1 MGGRGAD
8 LGGRGAEDYPISE
21 WTDFR
26 SVFGSGDETFPKFM
40 FITPMLMNWL
50 DIRVRHVS
58 LVQKVAW
65 DRHRM
70 FRIHIGHSRCCVDP
84 YTVPK
89 GF

>member
-1 MGGRGAD
+1 MRRFF
-8 LGGRGAEDYPISE
+8 LGNLDGSLARIPKP
-21 WTDFR
+21 
-26 SVFGSGDETFPKFM
+26 SVFGSGDETSPKFM

-50 DIRVRHVS
+50 DIGVRYVS

-70 FRIHIGHSRCCVDP
+70 FRIHIGHSRCCVGP